1 MDFCPLAGERVLW
14 LHPSGDGGRWA
25 VLLALHDP
33 GSPPTKHF
41 SCPTLFRFGEG
52 RVGREEG
59 RKWGRLGW

>member
-52 RVGREEG
+52 RVGP
-59 RKWGRLGW
+59 